1 MNHIRLLAESIV
13 NDLEDSKSSKSIAVL
28 KLPKYKQVFISI
40 KSLRNLTIYWSRSE
54 PSQKL
59 KMLCY
64 IYENKKK

>member
-40 KSLRNLTIYWSRSE
+40 KSLRNLTIYWSHLE
-54 PSQKL
+54 PSGSKG
-59 KMLCY
+59 
-64 IYENKKK
+64 